1 MKAKRR
7 AATLAISLFIAIS
20 LNAAPVFSAGPEV
33 NANKVT
39 IDPATAGAEMR
50 EALDSI
56 KRAGASDENMLRLE
70 KAIEAGP
77 VSLDATALSDIAA
90 AYAKRGDCR
99 KALQYYEKLLPV
111 LASPHAKGGTEALY
125 GAAYCEYKLGDM
137 TAAKARLE
145 AITENPLAMAA
156 ERAKAVALS
165 NEIESVLNAAKGTK
179 PKFVVGA
186 LLPLNGPYARFGE
199 AALKGM
205 LLAAGVFGKPLP
217 GDSIEIAVKDTSKE
231 GTPVEDLVDEL
242 LEEQEIAGII
252 GPLMGAEAT
261 EASAIIQARG
271 IPAIMLSQKEGLTQS
286 GGYAFRNF
294 LTPKAQA
301 ERLAEYA
308 AKTLG
313 LKTAV
318 ILSPGNA
325 YGKELTSYFEK
336 AFTKRGGLVS
346 GELSYEPGKKD
357 FAKELVSLFGIKSK
371 EKKEGRRRIVAY
383 TPTIRP
389 GALVIFDSYGAV
401 AQIAPYLAFYGIKN
415 LQLLG
420 AGGWNSPKLIEL
432 GGEYVEGAVFVDGF
446 FAGSKRKGAIEFVKL
461 FKNSYDYD
469 PGIIEAYAYDSTSVL
484 LVAAEKSGNGRKAV
498 RNALAAISGFEG
510 ATGKISFNADTE
522 AGQELFVLKVEKGSI
537 VEVEAE
543 KKKP

>member
-231 GTPVEDLVDEL
+231 DAPIEDLVDEL

-371 EKKEGRRRIVAY
+371 EKKEGRRRTVTY

-389 GALVIFDSYGAV
+389 EALVILDSYGAV